1 MDITTQKPA
10 APPAPRPAAPPPDT
24 RAARGVTRPGDRIF
38 LGLSRGP
45 ASSSWS

>member
-10 APPAPRPAAPPPDT
+10 APPAPGPSAPADSS
-24 RAARGVTRPGDRIF
+24 AARGVTRPGDRIF